1 VRFVL
6 AGSSGFLGTAWT
18 AHLEKAGH
26 EVTRLVRRPAQAGE
40 SRWDPYANKV
50 DLDLIESA
58 DVVANVAGAPLPKVA
73 FSARYR
79 KTFADSRVVTTR
91 TLADAIAATRGRPA
105 LVAQNGIAGYGDRG
119 DAVVTETDPTDAD
132 TFLAQVTRDWAE
144 ATEPAREAGARVV
157 ILRTSVVLDKDSL
170 TIKLMRIPFL
180 LGLGAQVG
188 DGRQYFPT
196 ISLTDWL
203 RAATFL
209 AESDSASGIYNV
221 SGPNPTT
228 NGEFTKAL
236 ADHLHRPAFVRVP
249 ARPIRMALGP
259 VAPEVLSSLRVEPAR
274 LLEAGFAFEHPT
286 LESRMTAALAD

>member
-18 AHLEKAGH
+18 AHLEAAGH

-50 DLDLIESA
+50 DLDLIEAA
-58 DVVANVAGAPLPKVA
+58 DVVANLAGAPLPRVA
-73 FSARYR
+73 LSASYR

-91 TLADAIAATRGRPA
+91 TLADAIAATRGQTA

-119 DAVVTETDPTDAD
+119 DAVVTEATATDAE

-144 ATEPAREAGARVV
+144 ATVPATEAGARVV

-170 TIKLMRIPFL
+170 TLKVMKIPFL
-180 LGLGAQVG
+180 LGLGGKIG
-188 DGRQYFPT
+188 DGKQYFPT
-196 ISLTDWL
+196 ISLSDWL
-203 RAATFL
+203 RAVTFL
-209 AESDSASGIYNV
+209 AESDSASGVYNIT
-221 SGPNPTT
+221 GPNPTT
-228 NGEFTKAL
+228 NEEFTKAL
-236 ADHLHRPAFVRVP
+236 ASRLHRPSFLRVP
-249 ARPIRMALGP
+249 ERPLRMTLGP
-259 VAPEVLSSLRVEPAR
+259 VAPEVLSSLRVEPTR

-286 LESRMTAALAD
+286 LESRLTAALAD